1 MKHAREMPKD
11 SFNPMTFG
19 GKDGMMQ
26 LNFANTKKSSVFI
39 NDQSF
44 KDSNPAV
51 LTAYEKNS

>member
-26 LNFANTKKSSVFI
+26 LNFALTKKSSLFI

-44 KDSNPAV
+44 KDSNPAI
-51 LTAYEKNS
+51 LATNEKNS